1 MTGPVQA
8 LVEQVLAFAEQRGEP
23 DPLLRRRIAVLIPC
37 YNEVQT
43 IATVVGDF
51 RRALPEARI
60 YVYDNNSTDGTAVAA
75 RAAGAEL
82 RRETRQGKGHVVR
95 RMFADI
101 EADLYLLV
109 DGDGTYAADAAPRLV
124 EAMVEGHLDLVN
136 GARVPDHG
144 GVHRFGHA
152 FGNRLLTGLVGR
164 IFGARL
170 GDMLSGY
177 KLLSRRFVKS
187 FPCLASGF
195 EIETEL
201 LVHALELRMPIEEL
215 PTAYRER
222 PEGSVSKLHT
232 IRDGIRILWTI
243 FRLVQVERPLQFFGT
258 AFLLLIAA
266 AIWLMIPVFI
276 TFEQTGLVPR
286 QPTAV
291 LATGMTLLGFLSLA
305 CGLILQTVTLGRLEA
320 KRMVYLGIPGVAG
333 RG

>member
-1 MTGPVQA
+1 MTPT
-8 LVEQVLAFAEQRGEP
+8 LA
-23 DPLLRRRIAVLIPC
+23 ILIPC
-37 YNEVQT
+37 YNEVRT
-43 IATVVGDF
+43 IATVVADF
-51 RRALPEARI
+51 RRALPDAGI
-60 YVYDNNSTDGTAVAA
+60 YVYDNNSTDGTAEAA

-95 RMFADI
+95 RMFADVD
-101 EADLYLLV
+101 ADLYLLV
-109 DGDGTYAADAAPRLV
+109 DGDGTYAAEAAPRLV
-124 EAMVEGHLDLVN
+124 EALVEGPLDLIN

-164 IFGARL
+164 IFGAQL
-170 GDMLSGY
+170 DDMLSGY
-177 KLLSRRFVKS
+177 KVLSRRFVKS

-201 LVHALELRMPIEEL
+201 LVHALELRMPIAEL

-222 PEGSVSKLHT
+222 PVGSVSKLHT

-258 AFLLLIAA
+258 AFLLLVAA
-266 AIWLMIPVFI
+266 ALWLMIPVFV
-276 TFEQTGLVPR
+276 TFEETGLVPR
-286 QPTAV
+286 FPTAI

-320 KRMVYLGIPGVAG
+320 KRMVYLGIPGVPAQAEQVKSASRQDFAAAG
-333 RG
+333 D

>member
-1 MTGPVQA
+1 MTPT
-8 LVEQVLAFAEQRGEP
+8 L
-23 DPLLRRRIAVLIPC
+23 AVLIPC
-37 YNEVQT
+37 YNEVRT
-43 IATVVGDF
+43 IATVVADF
-51 RRALPEARI
+51 RRALPDARI
-60 YVYDNNSTDGTAVAA
+60 YVYDNNSTDGTADAA

-95 RMFADI
+95 RMFADVD
-101 EADLYLLV
+101 ADLYLLV
-109 DGDGTYAADAAPRLV
+109 DGDGTYAAEAAPRLV
-124 EAMVEGHLDLVN
+124 EALIEGPHDLVN

-164 IFGARL
+164 IFGAQL
-170 GDMLSGY
+170 DDMLSGY
-177 KLLSRRFVKS
+177 KVLSRRFVKS

-201 LVHALELRMPIEEL
+201 LVHALELRMPIAEL

-222 PEGSVSKLHT
+222 PVGSVSKLHT

-258 AFLLLIAA
+258 AFLLLVAA
-266 AIWLMIPVFI
+266 SIWLMIPVFV
-276 TFEQTGLVPR
+276 TFEETGLVPR
-286 QPTAV
+286 FPTAI

-320 KRMVYLGIPGVAG
+320 KRMVYLGIPGVPAQVEQVKSASRQDIAAVG
-333 RG
+333 D